1 MRIEFSC
8 SLRRDTRWSLEGAA
22 KSNKA
27 RPGPPSVVSWQV
39 CPGENSHPRTKDAFE
54 GVRGNE
60 VETVTEKRA
69 EFINKQ
75 RYFVF
80 HTKMLKSTF
89 FKLLVKHLFDF
100 LFEIVSLNFIF
111 SFMSSLL

>member
-39 CPGENSHPRTKDAFE
+39 CPGENSRPRRKDAFE

-69 EFINKQ
+69 EFKNKQ

-80 HTKMLKSTF
+80 HTKMLKPTF
-89 FKLLVKHLFDF
+89 
-100 LFEIVSLNFIF
+100 LNY
-111 SFMSSLL
+111 